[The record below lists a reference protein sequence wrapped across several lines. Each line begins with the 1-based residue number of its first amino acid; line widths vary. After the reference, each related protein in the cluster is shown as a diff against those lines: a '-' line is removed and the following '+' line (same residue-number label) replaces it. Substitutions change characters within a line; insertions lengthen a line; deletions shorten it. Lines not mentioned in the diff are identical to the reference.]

1 VIHVYALTEATRA
14 MPRLEGIAGR
24 PVTELAVAP
33 LAAAFSTHRDADEL
47 AVSEECLWAHE
58 RVVEALMAERAVLPV
73 RFGAAFGDER
83 ALTAALEP
91 RREELARDLERV
103 RDRVELGVRIRVD
116 APDARPRSG
125 RDYLAG
131 RLDERSRIDGVH
143 QRLAALAHESSVT
156 LGARGLTASYLVERG
171 AVERFAAEADRAAGE
186 VAGVDVVCTG
196 PWPPYSFVGAAA

>member
-1 VIHVYALTEATRA
+1 
-14 MPRLEGIAGR
+14 GIAGR

-116 APDARPRSG
+116 APDARARARAARPDTG
-125 RDYLAG
+125 RAPSPDHGAPSAQA
-131 RLDERSRIDGVH
+131 RRR
-143 QRLAALAHESSVT
+143 RLAQRRRGGAAGGDVHE
-156 LGARGLTASYLVERG
+156 ARGADGRAEGALRPRRRGPEPRPRTAWKPGLSRHV
-171 AVERFAAEADRAAGE
+171 F
-186 VAGVDVVCTG
+186 
-196 PWPPYSFVGAAA
+196 